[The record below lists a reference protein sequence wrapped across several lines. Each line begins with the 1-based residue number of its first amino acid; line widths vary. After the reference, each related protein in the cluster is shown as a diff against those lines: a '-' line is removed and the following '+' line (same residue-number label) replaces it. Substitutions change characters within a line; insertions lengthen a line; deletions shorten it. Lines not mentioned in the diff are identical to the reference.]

1 MSKGKLVGYVITD
14 SNMSPCG
21 TKLSYGSK
29 DQYQLWEAYS
39 IPKLNRYGEDVGEK
53 TLDFYCIETNVEEK
67 EYGNQY
73 KDLPLLRSW
82 GCNIYRELL

>member
-14 SNMSPCG
+14 SNVSPCG

-39 IPKLNRYGEDVGEK
+39 IPKYWK
-53 TLDFYCIETNVEEK
+53 K
-67 EYGNQY
+67 
-73 KDLPLLRSW
+73 
-82 GCNIYRELL
+82 